1 MTVEGTVVTRTQ
13 FSLRNLGAL
22 ALSVAALV
30 NLAAP
35 SLIRAGVMVC
45 GDVNG
50 DGVVNIGDALLTAQY
65 DVGLRPCGQAPF
77 SHPELCDVNR
87 DAACNIGDALKM
99 AQCDVGLIS
108 CAFVCDPFSCP

>member
-13 FSLRNLGAL
+13 FSLRNLAAL

-35 SLIRAGVMVC
+35 SLIRAGVVVC

-50 DGVVNIGDALLTAQY
+50 DGAVNIGDALYSFT
-65 DVGLRPCGQAPF
+65 CT
-77 SHPELCDVNR
+77 
-87 DAACNIGDALKM
+87 
-99 AQCDVGLIS
+99 
-108 CAFVCDPFSCP
+108 